1 MAEFLYQKLN
11 GIEEAEMLQEIPAY
25 VRTGLSD
32 RFDIREYQESAF
44 RRFITY
50 YNTPALRKNK
60 QLHLLFHMAT
70 GSGKTLMMAGL
81 VVYLYKQGYRN
92 FLFFVNMTNIIEK
105 TKANFLNS
113 ASSKYLFAE
122 NILIDGEHIPIK
134 EVTNFQEADDK
145 SINLCF
151 MSTQKLHLDLF
162 MPQENG
168 ITIADF
174 EDKKIVLLSD
184 EAHHVNTD
192 TKKGKKSKGEEDE
205 ERSWEYTVNNVFR
218 ANKDNVL
225 LEFTA
230 TCDLKNPNVEAKY
243 VDKIIFDYPLA
254 KFRESKYTKDFYN
267 FQSDVDVWNRTIQAL
282 LLSQYRLKLFQK
294 HGHNVKPV
302 ILLKSQKI
310 EESKRFFNEF
320 HTKLQRLS
328 GADIACFDNDSSS
341 IVSRM
346 FKFFDENGI
355 THDALAEELKQDFSE
370 EHSIIMNSKDD
381 AVANKQISVNSLEE
395 PNNPYRLIFTV
406 DMLNEGWDVLNL
418 FDIVRLYETRQSSG
432 SRIST
437 YTIKEAQ
444 LIGRGARYCPFQL
457 DDEQERFKR
466 KYDDDL
472 ENEMRV
478 CETLYYHSKQD
489 SKYIGELRK
498 ALTEIGL
505 LADNS
510 VEVEY
515 VLKDSFISSNVY
527 KTGYVFANR
536 RVEKDRS
543 TVYELPNTLR
553 SQIYNISLASG
564 RTSLYSLFDESEDK
578 QDGPI
583 THKQNVK
590 IKDVD
595 IAITNKAIRRFE
607 TLKFNVLKSHFPN
620 LKSTEEFITNP
631 NYLGDVQLTIQSPS
645 ESLTGYD
652 LYAACMNVFQK
663 IADAIGVIE
672 KEFEGTKEFNAAR
685 LYDVVKNKK
694 RYIENPHGAGEG
706 ISQNDRAVDS
716 AIRLDLSGKDW
727 YVFNDNFGTSE
738 EKQFVAYFDSIVDK
752 LKEVYTE
759 VFLIRNER
767 QMAIYSFDT
776 GERFEP
782 DYILFLKKQG
792 EDGYEQQQI
801 FVEPKGEHLLEK
813 DEWKERFLLE
823 LQEKAIPSTTYADDN
838 SYRIIGLPFF
848 NAKVKNKE
856 FRDALENLYL
866 YDDSQALY

>member
-11 GIEEAEMLQEIPAY
+11 VFEEAEMLQEIPAY
-25 VRTGLSD
+25 VKMGLSA

-50 YNTPALRKNK
+50 YNNSALRKNK

-81 VVYLYKQGYRN
+81 MLYLYKQGYRN

-105 TKANFLNS
+105 TKDNFLNS

-134 EVTNFQEADDK
+134 EVTNFQESDDGA
-145 SINLCF
+145 INLCF

-174 EDKKIVLLSD
+174 EDKKVVLLSD

-192 TKKGKKSKGEEDE
+192 TKKGKKAKGEEEE
-205 ERSWEYTVNNVFR
+205 ERSWEYSVNNVFR
-218 ANKDNVL
+218 ANRDNVL

-267 FQSDVDVWNRTIQAL
+267 FQSDVDAWNRTIQAL

-294 HGHNVKPV
+294 YGHNIKPV

-310 EESKRFFNEF
+310 DESKRFFGEF
-320 HTKLQRLS
+320 HTRLQRLS
-328 GADIACFDNDSSS
+328 GADIAFFDNGGSS
-341 IVSRM
+341 IVSQM
-346 FKFFDENGI
+346 FKFFADNGI
-355 THDALAEELKQDFSE
+355 THDALAEELKQDFSK

-381 AVANKQISVNSLEE
+381 AVANKQILVNSLED

-432 SRIST
+432 NRVSP

-478 CETLYYHSKQD
+478 CETLYYHCKQD

-505 LADNS
+505 LEDTS

-515 VLKDSFISSNVY
+515 ILKDSFIASNVY
-527 KTGYVFANR
+527 QTGYVFANR

-553 SQIYNISLASG
+553 SQINNISLASG

-578 QDGPI
+578 EDGPI

-595 IAITNKAIRRFE
+595 IAITNKAIRRYE

-631 NYLGDVQLTIQSPS
+631 NYLGDVQMTIQSPR
-645 ESLTGYD
+645 EILTGYD
-652 LYAACMNVFQK
+652 LYTACMNVFQK

-672 KEFEGTKEFNAAR
+672 KEFEGTKEFNATR

-694 RYIENPHGAGEG
+694 RYIEKPHGAGEG
-706 ISQNDRAVDS
+706 VSQNDRAVSS
-716 AIRLDLSGKDW
+716 AIRLDLSAKDW

-738 EKQFVAYFDSIVDK
+738 EKEFVAYFDSVVSK

-767 QMAIYSFDT
+767 QIAIYSFDT

-782 DYILFLKKQG
+782 DYILLLKKQG

-823 LQEKAIPSTTYADDN
+823 LQERAIPSTTYADDN

-866 YDDSQALY
+866 YDDCQAPY

>member
-346 FKFFDENGI
+346 F
-355 THDALAEELKQDFSE
+355 
-370 EHSIIMNSKDD
+370 IMD
-381 AVANKQISVNSLEE
+381 
-395 PNNPYRLIFTV
+395 P
-406 DMLNEGWDVLNL
+406 
-418 FDIVRLYETRQSSG
+418 
-432 SRIST
+432 RI
-437 YTIKEAQ
+437 
-444 LIGRGARYCPFQL
+444 
-457 DDEQERFKR
+457 
-466 KYDDDL
+466 
-472 ENEMRV
+472 
-478 CETLYYHSKQD
+478 
-489 SKYIGELRK
+489 
-498 ALTEIGL
+498 
-505 LADNS
+505 
-510 VEVEY
+510 
-515 VLKDSFISSNVY
+515 
-527 KTGYVFANR
+527 
-536 RVEKDRS
+536 
-543 TVYELPNTLR
+543 
-553 SQIYNISLASG
+553 
-564 RTSLYSLFDESEDK
+564 
-578 QDGPI
+578 
-583 THKQNVK
+583 
-590 IKDVD
+590 
-595 IAITNKAIRRFE
+595 
-607 TLKFNVLKSHFPN
+607 
-620 LKSTEEFITNP
+620 
-631 NYLGDVQLTIQSPS
+631 
-645 ESLTGYD
+645 
-652 LYAACMNVFQK
+652 
-663 IADAIGVIE
+663 
-672 KEFEGTKEFNAAR
+672 
-685 LYDVVKNKK
+685 
-694 RYIENPHGAGEG
+694 
-706 ISQNDRAVDS
+706 
-716 AIRLDLSGKDW
+716 
-727 YVFNDNFGTSE
+727 
-738 EKQFVAYFDSIVDK
+738 
-752 LKEVYTE
+752 
-759 VFLIRNER
+759 
-767 QMAIYSFDT
+767 
-776 GERFEP
+776 
-782 DYILFLKKQG
+782 
-792 EDGYEQQQI
+792 
-801 FVEPKGEHLLEK
+801 
-813 DEWKERFLLE
+813 
-823 LQEKAIPSTTYADDN
+823 
-838 SYRIIGLPFF
+838 
-848 NAKVKNKE
+848 
-856 FRDALENLYL
+856 
-866 YDDSQALY
+866 